1 MADEGVKIPPIEA
14 LREELAREEA
24 KHSFRKTLWNIAV
37 ALLIAAAVTA
47 LVATRFLVLIRI
59 NGDSM
64 EPTLK
69 SGEVVFLLR
78 TKEAERGETI
88 GFYYGGRVLLKR
100 VIGCPGD
107 QIAID
112 GAGNVSVNG
121 ERLDEPYLEE
131 KSLGKCEL
139 QFPYRVPEG
148 TFFVLG
154 DNRAI
159 SIDSRL
165 RSIGSVE
172 SEQIVG
178 RVVFRVWPLAH
189 MGTMH

>member
-1 MADEGVKIPPIEA
+1 MNHEGWKIPPIEV
-14 LREELAREEA
+14 LREELAREEE
-24 KHSFRKTLWNIAV
+24 KHSFRKNLWNIAA
-37 ALLIAAAVTA
+37 ALLVAAAITA
-47 LVATRFLVLIRI
+47 LVATRLLVLIRI
-59 NGDSM
+59 DGNSM
-64 EPTLK
+64 APTLK
-69 SGEVVFLLR
+69 N
-78 TKEAERGETI
+78 GETVLLYRTQKVEKGDLI

-107 QIAID
+107 QIGID
-112 GAGNVSVNG
+112 GDGNVSVNG
-121 ERLDEPYLEE
+121 EEADEPYLQE

-139 QFPYRVPEG
+139 DFPYRVPEG

-154 DNRAI
+154 DNRAV

-178 RVVFRVWPLAH
+178 KVVFRIWPLEH